1 MSRAISNYHL
11 SFLFLR
17 CFISLFFSST
27 HIYSSL
33 EDFEQ
38 FPHLRSMSSIS
49 KQVLDTILCHFFH
62 LVKVKSKWQRN
73 TVLKRTASYEFSDSN
88 DQYKQ
93 SFNRYQFW
101 QFHKAISKIHK
112 PVRPNHFLVAPI
124 HPSINSYPFLVIP
137 SIHST
142 KLPTAHSPLH
152 PRIYCKYHQPSRI
165 PSLERSTRNSGMSW
179 PKTGRVSQSRQ

>member
-11 SFLFLR
+11 SFLFLC

-38 FPHLRSMSSIS
+38 FPHLRSMSSVS

-73 TVLKRTASYEFSDSN
+73 TVLKRTASYS
-88 DQYKQ
+88 KQ
-93 SFNRYQFW
+93 RRTRKFRRNLRLISFVSLIRRIRTCEKTAQRREPKNRSSF
-101 QFHKAISKIHK
+101 
-112 PVRPNHFLVAPI
+112 
-124 HPSINSYPFLVIP
+124 
-137 SIHST
+137 
-142 KLPTAHSPLH
+142 
-152 PRIYCKYHQPSRI
+152 
-165 PSLERSTRNSGMSW
+165 G
-179 PKTGRVSQSRQ
+179 